1 MSRNIPFI
9 DVDTITLRKIFALGP
24 SNTKYPPL
32 QFLVTDGTGGTKW
45 LNLTGPTGFPGGYTG
60 QTGPSGYT
68 GPQGPQGPTSSV
80 TGITGPTGYT
90 GPTGPSGQTGVTGIT
105 GPTGIAGPQGI
116 PGFTGPTGVTGSR
129 GPQGPMSTVT
139 GSVGPV
145 GPTGSTGP
153 RGPISMLTG
162 DTGPQGFLG
171 PRGADG
177 AQGIPGSAGAQGPT
191 GALGPVGFPLYLP
204 YPWPP
209 ATGPSGT
216 IDINDS
222 LTALNNNFVLTPG
235 TIQTVL
241 NSDIIYPYDVLW
253 TASNNTVF
261 FTDTVNKTLG
271 YSMLGDIAGSIPPG
285 CRNPTNIA
293 FNTANSTLYI
303 TSETQIFSSVISFSS
318 TAITANFQA
327 YAGRG
332 PVGFSNAASSRALFN
347 NLKGIAVATDNTV
360 YVADSGN
367 FCIRRISASGS
378 VTTLVGTGVS
388 GWVDGTSNVAQFI
401 NPGFIALDPAQENL
415 YVSDSSAIRMIE
427 LTHYN
432 VITIAGSAAR
442 SSTIVDGIGTI
453 ARFSNTAG
461 LLIDT
466 TNTVYVVDSGTMTL
480 RKIKYTNSLYQV
492 ITVSGLNSLTI
503 PDRTIITTGNFQ
515 VANFNVPNG
524 ISIDTESTL
533 YIADTNHKAIRS
545 ITASTF
551 TAQSLNINTLTAG
564 LIQTRV
570 AANGIVF
577 GDPSG
582 TFYSSSPNL
591 SYNAAA
597 GTLLVTGVAL
607 SSDSR
612 HKKNI
617 TPMSNSLSNI
627 DNIKPVSYT
636 RNDETTGRR
645 HIGFIAQEMETVYPE
660 VVHTDYEGMKSI
672 AYANL
677 TAVLV
682 DSVQELH
689 RDVRTLRAEARAIR
703 EEINSLRTEA
713 TEIRGEVATLRD
725 DMRK

>member
-24 SNTKYPPL
+24 SNTRYPPM
-32 QFLVTDGTGGTKW
+32 QYLVTDGTGGTNW
-45 LNLTGPTGFPGGYTG
+45 ISVTGPTGFMASYTG
-60 QTGPSGYT
+60 A
-68 GPQGPQGPTSSV
+68 
-80 TGITGPTGYT
+80 TGPTGYT
-90 GPTGPSGQTGVTGIT
+90 GTFGQTGPTSTVTGPTGQPGYDGPT
-105 GPTGIAGPQGI
+105 GPTGITGVTGVTGPTGIRGPQGI
-116 PGFTGPTGVTGSR
+116 AGPTGVTGVTGAR
-129 GPQGPMSTVT
+129 GPQGPMSTLT
-139 GSVGPV
+139 GSIGAT

-153 RGPISMLTG
+153 RGPMSTITG
-162 DTGPQGFLG
+162 DTGPPGFLG
-171 PRGADG
+171 PRGIDG
-177 AQGIPGSAGAQGPT
+177 LQGLPGSPGAQGPT
-191 GALGPVGFPLYLP
+191 GALGPVGSPLYIP

-209 ATGPSGT
+209 ATGTTGT
-216 IDINDS
+216 ININDA
-222 LTALNNNFVLTPG
+222 LTALNNNFGLTPG

-253 TASNNTVF
+253 IASNDTVL
-261 FTDTVNKTLG
+261 FTDTVNKTLS
-271 YSMLGDIAGSIPPG
+271 YSMSGDIAGSIPPG
-285 CRNPTNIA
+285 CPNPTNIA
-293 FNTANSTLYI
+293 YNTTNSTLYI
-303 TSETQIFSSVISFSS
+303 TSGTQIFSSVLTFSPTS
-318 TAITANFQA
+318 ITANFQA
-327 YAGRG
+327 FAGRG
-332 PVGFSNAASSRALFN
+332 PVGFSNAAASRALFN

-367 FCIRRISASGS
+367 FCIRRISPGGN

-401 NPGFIALDPAQENL
+401 NPSFIALDPAQENL
-415 YVSDSSAIRMIE
+415 YVSDSTAIRMIE

-432 VITIAGSAAR
+432 VSTIAGSATR
-442 SSTIVDGIGTI
+442 SSSLVDGVGTA

-461 LLIDT
+461 LVIDS
-466 TNTVYVVDSGTMTL
+466 TNTIYVVDSGTMTL

-492 ITVSGLNSLTI
+492 ITISGLNSLTI
-503 PDRTIITTGNFQ
+503 SDRTIITTGNFQ

-524 ISIDTESTL
+524 ISIDKSSTL
-533 YIADTNHKAIRS
+533 YIADTSHQAIRS
-545 ITASTF
+545 ISASTF
-551 TAQSLNINTLTAG
+551 TAQSLNINTITAG
-564 LIQTRV
+564 LIQTTV
-570 AANGIVF
+570 AANGLVF

-591 SYNAAA
+591 TYNAAA

-612 HKKNI
+612 HKENI
-617 TPMSNSLSNI
+617 IPMSNSLSTI
-627 DNIKPVSYT
+627 DNITPVSYT
-636 RNDETTGRR
+636 RNDESTGRR

-689 RDVRTLRAEARAIR
+689 RDVRTLRAEARSLR
-703 EEINSLRTEA
+703 EEITSLRAEA
-713 TEIRGEVATLRD
+713 TEIREEVAT
-725 DMRK
+725 MRIQFM